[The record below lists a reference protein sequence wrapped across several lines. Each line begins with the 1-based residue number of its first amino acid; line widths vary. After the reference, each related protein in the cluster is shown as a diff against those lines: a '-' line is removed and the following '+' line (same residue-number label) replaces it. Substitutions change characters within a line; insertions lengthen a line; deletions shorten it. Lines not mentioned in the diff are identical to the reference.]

1 MAIRK
6 RPSGRKADEAAIEAF
21 ASAAESDNSV
31 EEPWPLHQ
39 QPARRGRVPSSGWP
53 DNVAR
58 SLLVRYPDPELPA
71 LLAEVAALEERSNN
85 ATAVRAL
92 RRGLEVLLN
101 EAKSMR

>member
-6 RPSGRKADEAAIEAF
+6 RPSERKVDEAAIEAF
-21 ASAAESDNSV
+21 ASAAEVDSPANGHSAPQLQV
-31 EEPWPLHQ
+31 
-39 QPARRGRVPSSGWP
+39 ARRGRVPSSGWP

-92 RRGLEVLLN
+92 RRGLEILMN
-101 EAKSMR
+101 EANSKR

>member
-6 RPSGRKADEAAIEAF
+6 RPSGRKVDEAAIEAF
-21 ASAAESDNSV
+21 ASAAESDSSGKDYSPV
-31 EEPWPLHQ
+31 EA

-92 RRGLEVLLN
+92 RRGLEILLN
-101 EAKSMR
+101 EAKSER

>member
-6 RPSGRKADEAAIEAF
+6 RPGGRKVDEAAIEAF
-21 ASAAESDNSV
+21 ASAADGDSSGQDHSQAQMQS
-31 EEPWPLHQ
+31 P
-39 QPARRGRVPSSGWP
+39 RRGRVPSSGWP

-92 RRGLEVLLN
+92 RRGLQILLT
-101 EAKSMR
+101 EAQQC

>member
-6 RPSGRKADEAAIEAF
+6 RPSGRKVDEAAIEAF
-21 ASAAESDNSV
+21 ASAAESDESGKIYS
-31 EEPWPLHQ
+31 PTQ
-39 QPARRGRVPSSGWP
+39 SPARRGRVPSSGWP

-58 SLLVRYPDPELPA
+58 SLLVRYPDPELPV

-92 RRGLEVLLN
+92 RRGLEVLVN
-101 EAKSMR
+101 EAKTNR

>member
-6 RPSGRKADEAAIEAF
+6 RPSGRKVDEAAIEAF
-21 ASAAESDNSV
+21 ASAAESDSTGAGNPS
-31 EEPWPLHQ
+31 LHP

-92 RRGLEVLLN
+92 RRGLEVLLD
-101 EAKSMR
+101 EARSKP